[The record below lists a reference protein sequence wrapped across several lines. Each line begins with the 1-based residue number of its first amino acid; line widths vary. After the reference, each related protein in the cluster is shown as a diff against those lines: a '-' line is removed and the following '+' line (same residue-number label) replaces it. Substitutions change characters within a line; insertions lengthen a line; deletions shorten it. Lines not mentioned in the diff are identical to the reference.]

1 MTVRVLLL
9 SQYFSDSKGGG
20 EHVMQMLAR
29 MVGESGGRAW
39 VVCGRVS
46 GERYPDLPGVSL
58 EFAGAPLGYEA
69 GLPTG
74 MAQNASYVL
83 GAVRRGLALARREK
97 IQVIHSNNFAPAA
110 AGAVISRMAGIPH
123 VTSVHD
129 VFSLCG
135 ECYWKKW
142 RQQSG
147 VSRLGAALAPRF
159 ENFMLRS
166 GHDAIHV
173 PSEATER
180 DVRAMGS
187 GSPVHVVPNTIDPGP
202 GRRAAARGG
211 GPASFVYVG
220 RLVFYK
226 GVDVIIRAT
235 AIARKSNPDV
245 TLRIIGDGPEMGRLR
260 REAGE
265 GVEFA
270 GYLDNERKYSAIK
283 GSAALL
289 FPSSCE
295 GFGLAVLDAFA
306 CSVPVLVSDVEP
318 LPTVAG
324 GGGVAV
330 PHGDDRAWA
339 RAMLQMAADPARA
352 SAMGAEGSRRLA
364 EEYSMARASEKALRM
379 YSDVAGPDA

>member
-1 MTVRVLLL
+1 MRVLLL

-29 MVGESGGRAW
+29 MIGESGGAAW
-39 VVCGRVS
+39 VVCGRVR

-58 EFAGAPLGYEA
+58 EFAGPEMGYEA

-74 MAQNASYVL
+74 VAQNAAYAA
-83 GAVRRGLALARREK
+83 GAARRGLALARKEGV
-97 IQVIHSNNFAPAA
+97 QVIHSNNFAPAA
-110 AGAVISRMAGIPH
+110 AGALISRISGIPH

-135 ECYWKKW
+135 ERYWEKW
-142 RQQSG
+142 RRQSG

-159 ENFMLRS
+159 ESAMLRW

-173 PSEATER
+173 PSEATAR
-180 DVRAMGS
+180 DVRAAGS
-187 GSPVHVVPNTIDPGP
+187 KSPVHVVPNTIDPGP

-226 GVDVIIRAT
+226 GVDTIVRAT
-235 AIARKSNPDV
+235 AIARRSDPRI
-245 TLRIIGDGPEMGRLR
+245 TLRVIGDGPEMCRLR

-270 GYLDNERKYSAIK
+270 GYLDNEQKYAAIK

-295 GFGLAVLDAFA
+295 GFGLAVLDAFS

-324 GGGVAV
+324 RGGIAV
-330 PHGDDRAWA
+330 PHGDPDAWA
-339 RAMLQMAADPARA
+339 RAMLETAADPAGAAR
-352 SAMGAEGSRRLA
+352 MGAEGARRLA
-364 EEYSMARASEKALRM
+364 SEYSTERASRAALRM
-379 YSDVAGPDA
+379 YSEVAGADA